1 MRLLLL
7 PLVFA
12 FLPAAV
18 RAADAPRPATTE
30 ELALFEEALKGGQQ
44 DPLHW
49 AYTETATIRDK
60 AGKVRNEV
68 VLRYDPS
75 KPYAEQYTPL
85 RIDGKVPTE
94 KQRAEYRKRG
104 EAEAK
109 KRLRDAEAAKGRD
122 AKEPPRLWINQNSV
136 ILDVAH
142 PLVAAAEPGHVI
154 FEIPLRSDDHAFPV
168 EKLQLRARVDRE
180 SRQLQWA
187 TFEVL
192 KAFRM
197 KLVAKIKSCAV
208 RMEFARVNPEFG
220 PVIRSVAGE
229 FGASLVFVPFTGTF
243 ATERTEWERV
253 RAFDEKFNVKIAPLQ
268 LLGF

>member
-7 PLVFA
+7 PLVLA
-12 FLPAAV
+12 FLPVAV
-18 RAADAPRPATTE
+18 RAADTPRPATAE
-30 ELALFEEALKGGQQ
+30 ELALFQAALRSGQQ

-60 AGKVRNEV
+60 QGKVRNEV

-85 RIDGKVPTE
+85 RIDGKEPTE

-104 EAEAK
+104 ETEAK
-109 KRLRDAEAAKGRD
+109 KRLHDAEAAKGRERP
-122 AKEPPRLWINQNSV
+122 EPPRLWINRDSV
-136 ILDVAH
+136 ILDVDH
-142 PLVAAAEPGHVI
+142 PLVAAAEAGHVV
-154 FEIPLRSDDHAFPV
+154 FEVPLQSDNHAFPV

-180 SRQLQWA
+180 SRQLEWA

-192 KAFRM
+192 KSFRL

-208 RMEFARVNPEFG
+208 RMRFARVNPEFG
-220 PVIRSVAGE
+220 PVITAVAGE

-243 ATERTEWERV
+243 ATERTDWERV
-253 RAFDEKFNVKIAPLQ
+253 RAFDEKFNVKVAPLE